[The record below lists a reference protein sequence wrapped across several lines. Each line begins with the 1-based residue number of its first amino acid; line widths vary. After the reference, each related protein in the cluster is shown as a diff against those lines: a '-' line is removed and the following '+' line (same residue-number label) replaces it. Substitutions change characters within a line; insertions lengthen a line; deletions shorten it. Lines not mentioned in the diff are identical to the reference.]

1 MKKENQVIGKVIK
14 VKKLWWLKINKKPI
28 RVTPGDG
35 ATFPLSLQVNYNVDG
50 NEYIDKKIVS
60 WNEKDIQVNQE
71 VTVTYNIDKPQR
83 ILKAIFHLFIGIID
97 KK

>member
-1 MKKENQVIGKVIK
+1 MRKENQVIGKVIK
-14 VKKLWWLKINKKPI
+14 IKKLWWLKINKKPI
-28 RVTPGDG
+28 RVTPLDG

-50 NEYIDKKIVS
+50 NEYIGKKIVS

-71 VTVTYNIDKPQR
+71 VLVTYNVDKPQ
-83 ILKAIFHLFIGIID
+83 KIIALS